1 MTMTPCKDCPDRHPI
16 CHDSCPKYA
25 EYKRQRGAEAAYTR
39 EMLDTGKVYHYDH
52 EDRHRERG
60 RKKYMG
66 ANGGA
71 DRGKYLS
78 PVRNRRKYARHS
90 GQKATKPTPAIFRN
104 RPAGIPSGTFWAMR
118 SRLLR
123 GGKS

>member
-1 MTMTPCKDCPDRHPI
+1 MAKIIDHLSQGEILAQM
-16 CHDSCPKYA
+16 A
-25 EYKRQRGAEAAYTR
+25 EELAEAAYTR

-71 DRGKYLS
+71 DR
-78 PVRNRRKYARHS
+78 
-90 GQKATKPTPAIFRN
+90 
-104 RPAGIPSGTFWAMR
+104 
-118 SRLLR
+118 
-123 GGKS
+123 

>member
-1 MTMTPCKDCPDRHPI
+1 MAMTPCKDCPTRHPV

-25 EYKRQRGAEAAYTR
+25 EFKLQRGAEAAYTR

-71 DRGKYLS
+71 DR
-78 PVRNRRKYARHS
+78 
-90 GQKATKPTPAIFRN
+90 
-104 RPAGIPSGTFWAMR
+104 
-118 SRLLR
+118 
-123 GGKS
+123 